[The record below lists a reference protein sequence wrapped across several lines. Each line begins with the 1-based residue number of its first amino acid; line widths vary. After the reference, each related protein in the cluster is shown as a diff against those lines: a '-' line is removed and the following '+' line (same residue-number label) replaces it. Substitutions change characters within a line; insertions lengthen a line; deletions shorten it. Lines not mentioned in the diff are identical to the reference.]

1 MWHDRRAAGAMNVK
15 GPSVAVVPM
24 EILIVCYG
32 NICRSPMAEALLRQT
47 LARRGLDADY
57 AVSSAGVGATAGQPA
72 APLARLVASAN
83 GLALDAHC
91 ARRLDA
97 DMAHKAHVVIA
108 LDEFVEDCIL
118 RIAGDMPVL
127 AWNVEDPYGGPE
139 AAYHSAFAALQALV
153 AEFAAT
159 VGHPAAPEP
168 PRGDC

>member
-1 MWHDRRAAGAMNVK
+1 MLAALPGNAGEGTRMA
-15 GPSVAVVPM
+15 VAPK

-32 NICRSPMAEALLRQT
+32 NICRSPTAEVLLRQT
-47 LARRGLDADY
+47 LARNGLDHLY
-57 AVSSAGVGATAGQPA
+57 TVSSAGVGAIAGQPA
-72 APLARLVASAN
+72 APLTRLVASAN
-83 GLALDAHC
+83 GLVLDAHR

-127 AWNVEDPYGGPE
+127 AWNVDDPYGGPE
-139 AAYHSAFAALQALV
+139 AAYQSAFASLQALV

-159 VGHPAAPEP
+159 LGQPPEL
-168 PRGDC
+168 PRGD